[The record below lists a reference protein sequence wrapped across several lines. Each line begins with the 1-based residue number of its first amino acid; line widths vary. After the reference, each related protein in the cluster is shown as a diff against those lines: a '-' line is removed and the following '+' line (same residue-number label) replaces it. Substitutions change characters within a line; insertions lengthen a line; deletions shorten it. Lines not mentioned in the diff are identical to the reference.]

1 MVTKKPN
8 WKVPT
13 VVTIAIALAGGG
25 GTTFGAW
32 ASDEKVKRMIEDNPV
47 IVTLKNDMAHLTK
60 DFGEFKADYKDDQD
74 RASAERKDI
83 LAAINAE

>member
-1 MVTKKPN
+1 MPTKKPN

-60 DFGEFKADYKDDQD
+60 DFSEFKTDYKDDQD
-74 RASAERKDI
+74 RASSERDAI
-83 LAAINAE
+83 LKAVEAR